1 MAKVRSP
8 NYPQLDLGAALV
20 AVQRLTTRITE
31 IRCRKRLLRSI
42 SAMKA

>member
-20 AVQRLTTRITE
+20 AV
-31 IRCRKRLLRSI
+31 RKAFDKDHRNKMSQGALAIASGP
-42 SAMKA
+42 